1 MLGNGDAET
10 TERQAEARTVSHRS
24 EIIDRPQD
32 HEGQFSP
39 RTTVK
44 GRWALDCAHPFG
56 KGSEWG
62 GIVYGRIVR
71 VSNLNEDCGAGG
83 CGGDNVP
90 LAIITEPYNVHRL
103 GDEATPLPADK

>member
-1 MLGNGDAET
+1 MPLVLSLASDAWRGEHAAQIIMSSGSKIGVSIRSLRTDTFGRTRFRSGMLGNGDAET

-39 RTTVK
+39 RTTVQ

-56 KGSEWG
+56 KGSE
-62 GIVYGRIVR
+62 
-71 VSNLNEDCGAGG
+71 
-83 CGGDNVP
+83 
-90 LAIITEPYNVHRL
+90 
-103 GDEATPLPADK
+103 